1 VPAEDGR
8 RLDIS
13 WIFTPLP
20 AERWGEAALLGLGHD
35 CTGERAAEIALLQST
50 RLLSLGEITSGLVHE
65 INQPLNVIGLALAN
79 IRRRLEKGETDT
91 TRLAESLTRA
101 ENNVARARTLVSH
114 LRALGRSKALAH
126 GPLDLREVVEASLSL
141 LAHSLRQLG
150 IEVRVE
156 LAPDAALLA
165 ADPTLLGQI
174 LLNLLTNARDAIE
187 AGTAADEA
195 RWIRLGATHSSDMVE
210 ISVADSGGGI
220 PQTLAE
226 RIFEPFFSTRVPGTR
241 AGLGLALCR
250 TMAGDL
256 NGTLS
261 FHNAGPGAVF
271 VLALPASTPH
281 G

>member
-1 VPAEDGR
+1 
-8 RLDIS
+8 
-13 WIFTPLP
+13 
-20 AERWGEAALLGLGHD
+20 
-35 CTGERAAEIALLQST
+35 
-50 RLLSLGEITSGLVHE
+50 
-65 INQPLNVIGLALAN
+65 
-79 IRRRLEKGETDT
+79 
-91 TRLAESLTRA
+91 
-101 ENNVARARTLVSH
+101 LVSH

-126 GPLDLREVVEASLSL
+126 GPLDLREVVDACLSL

-150 IEVRVE
+150 IEVLVE
-156 LAPDAALLA
+156 LAPDAALLE

-226 RIFEPFFSTRVPGTR
+226 RIFEPFFSTRTTGTR

-250 TMAGDL
+250 TMARDL
-256 NGTLS
+256 HGTLS

-271 VLALPASTPH
+271 VLALPASNPQ